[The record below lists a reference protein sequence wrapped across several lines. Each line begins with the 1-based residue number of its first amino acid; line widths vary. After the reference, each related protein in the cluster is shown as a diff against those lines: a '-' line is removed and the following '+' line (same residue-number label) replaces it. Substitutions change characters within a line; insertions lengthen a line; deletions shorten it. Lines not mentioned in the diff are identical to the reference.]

1 MVRVE
6 IKCNGNELVNCDIKS
21 MEENKM
27 ENEILTNQ
35 EMYEK
40 MKQQYDEADKMIE
53 NLKEYYR
60 VLGKTP
66 AEFEDILKQHEKHA
80 EDLKHFKAQVDKA
93 AELERIKEVDD
104 FLTRHFDNTNSEPEE
119 DDEDVWSDDEFPEDY
134 DEEEYDET
142 THEELT
148 KKKLIKTAG
157 IITGAAALIALIVK
171 AVKKHR

>member
-1 MVRVE
+1 MARVE
-6 IKCNGNELVNCDIKS
+6 IKCNGNKLVNCDIKS

-53 NLKEYYR
+53 NSKEYYR
-60 VLGKTP
+60 VLGETP

-93 AELERIKEVDD
+93 AELERIKKVDD
-104 FLTRHFDNTNSEPEE
+104 FLTRHFDNANSEPEE
-119 DDEDVWSDDEFPEDY
+119 D
-134 DEEEYDET
+134 DET

-157 IITGAAALIALIVK
+157 IITCAAALIALIVK